1 MLLILSVLPGAS
13 KIWLVVVRQLP
24 QAFLLLLL
32 LLLLP
37 AAVWL
42 KFEH

>member
-32 LLLLP
+32 LLP
-37 AAVWL
+37 AAFWL